1 MGSRFRKIKLE
12 CFNREICLE
21 YQRCKSRSQ
30 NAYQTLVLTS
40 NVNLSTIASLT
51 SRSLKQIQLPYISGK
66 LKEFNRL
73 FIAEST

>member
-1 MGSRFRKIKLE
+1 MGSRFRKIKSE
-12 CFNREICLE
+12 CFNREMCLE
-21 YQRCKSRSQ
+21 ETQVSRSQ

-51 SRSLKQIQLPYISGK
+51 SRSWKQIQLPYISGK